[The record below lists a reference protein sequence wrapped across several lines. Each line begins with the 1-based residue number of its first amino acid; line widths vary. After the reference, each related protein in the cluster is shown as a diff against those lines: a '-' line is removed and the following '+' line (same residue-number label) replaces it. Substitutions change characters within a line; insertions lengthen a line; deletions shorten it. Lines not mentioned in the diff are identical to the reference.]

1 MNRVE
6 LQRRKV
12 QLEKDIAKYSNMQLA
27 KKVQLNSAYGAL
39 GNQWFRF
46 YDIRQATAITKS
58 GQLSIK
64 WIEARIN
71 EYLNKLLETDGEDYV
86 LASDTDS
93 LYIVFDKLVNK
104 MREQGKLLEEREG
117 SVSTERVVSFLDRVA
132 REKIEPF
139 IDKSY
144 QNLADVMN
152 AYDQKMFMK
161 REAIAN
167 IGIWTAKK
175 RYMLNVFDNEG
186 VRYEEPK
193 LKMMGIE
200 AIKSSTPQSC
210 RDAMKKAFNLIMS
223 GDEKVV
229 QDFIAEF
236 KKKFFQLRF
245 EDVAFPRSVSE
256 LNKYDSGERDE
267 LEIMKSTPIHV
278 RGALVYNHLIRQH
291 KLEKKYQ
298 VCKDGEKIKFCYMK
312 EPNTMKQN
320 VLSIL
325 NVLPEEFGVEKFID
339 YETQFN
345 KSFLE
350 PIQLILEKINWN
362 VEKRATLEDFF
373 S

>member
-1 MNRVE
+1 MTRSE
-6 LQRRKV
+6 LLRRKE

-71 EYLNKLLETDGEDYV
+71 EYLNELLETNGEDYV

-93 LYIVFDKLVNK
+93 LYIVFDKLVSK
-104 MREQGKLLEEREG
+104 MREQGKLLEEG
-117 SVSTERVVSFLDRVA
+117 KNSLSTKRVVGFLDRVA

-144 QNLADVMN
+144 QNLAEVMN
-152 AYDQKMFMK
+152 AYAQKMYMK

-167 IGIWTAKK
+167 KGIWTAKK
-175 RYMLNVFDNEG
+175 RYMLNVYDNEG
-186 VRYEEPK
+186 VRYDEPK

-210 RDAMKKAFNLIMS
+210 RDAMKKTFNLIMS
-223 GDEKVV
+223 DNEKVV
-229 QDFIAEF
+229 QDYIATFKEEF
-236 KKKFFQLRF
+236 FKLRF

-256 LNKYDSGERDE
+256 LNKYDSGERDKLE
-267 LEIMKSTPIHV
+267 LVKSTPIHV
-278 RGALVYNHLIRQH
+278 RGALIYNHLIRQH
-291 KLEKKYQ
+291 GLEKKYQ
-298 VCKDGEKIKFCYMK
+298 TCKDGEKIKFCYMR
-312 EPNTMKQN
+312 EPNPMKQN
-320 VLSIL
+320 VLSII
-325 NVLPEEFGVEKFID
+325 NVLPKEFEMEKYID
-339 YETQFN
+339 YDTQFN

-350 PIQLILEKINWN
+350 PIQLILDCIGWST
-362 VEKRATLEDFF
+362 EKRATLEDFF

>member
-1 MNRVE
+1 MTKSE
-6 LQRRKV
+6 LLRRKA
-12 QLEKDIAKYSNMQLA
+12 QLEKDIAKFSNMQLA

-46 YDIRQATAITKS
+46 YDIRQALAITKS

-71 EYLNKLLETDGEDYV
+71 EYLNKLLDTDNVDYV

-93 LYIVFDKLVNK
+93 LYIVLDKLIEKFKPKNPID
-104 MREQGKLLEEREG
+104 
-117 SVSTERVVSFLDRVA
+117 FLDQVA
-132 REKIEPF
+132 QQRIEPF
-139 IDKSY
+139 IDKAY
-144 QNLADVMN
+144 LQLADLMN
-152 AYDQKMFMK
+152 AYDQKMYMK
-161 REAIAN
+161 REAIAD

-175 RYMLNVFDNEG
+175 RYMLNVYDNEG
-186 VRYEEPK
+186 VRYDEPK

-200 AIKSSTPQSC
+200 AIKSSTPQAC
-210 RDAMKKAFNLIMS
+210 RDAMKKCFKLIMS
-223 GDEKVV
+223 GDQEVV
-229 QDFIAEF
+229 QKFIADF
-236 KKKFFQLRF
+236 KKDFFNLSF

-256 LNKYDSGERDE
+256 LNKYDSGERDKLE
-267 LEIMKSTPIHV
+267 LVKSTPIHV
-278 RGALVYNHLIRQH
+278 RGALVYNHLIREH

-298 VCKDGEKIKFCYMK
+298 TVKDGEKIKFCYMK
-312 EPNTMKQN
+312 EPNSMKQN

-325 NVLPEEFGVEKFID
+325 NVLPTEFGVEKYID

-345 KSFLE
+345 KSFSE
-350 PIQLILEKINWN
+350 PLQLILEKIGWS